1 MPQRCDLATQEARH
15 EERQEGG
22 KQGEWR
28 TRACGRRKRYASAS
42 AQGASQYASKRRESP
57 GGLSALEEPLEGDQK
72 VFDVRLTIVCVMNG
86 SRLHELKAGFGYPP
100 GRSTKH
106 MRDCTAGIEARTR
119 AGRGRCR
126 FAIF

>member
-42 AQGASQYASKRRESP
+42 AQGASQYACERRESP
-57 GGLSALEEPLEGDQK
+57 GGLSALEEEVLEGEQK
-72 VFDVRLTIVCVMNG
+72 VGERTGESREVRQG
-86 SRLHELKAGFGYPP
+86 ERHAE
-100 GRSTKH
+100 R
-106 MRDCTAGIEARTR
+106 ARHRCEVLVVRATR
-119 AGRGRCR
+119 R
-126 FAIF
+126 